1 MNFKTALIIFLVL
14 IIILLLVHDKI
25 SYVLDRYLFYK
36 MTKLSSSPKKRN
48 LLLVSNSKEKEFG
61 KEYYFE
67 HCKSIVV
74 NFLKEFDVKKVL
86 FIPYAGANTTP
97 LGVPMNPDEYTAI
110 VRDEVFRPL
119 GIEVQSID
127 EFRHLHH
134 KQYEILNAQCIF
146 VAGGNAFK
154 LMRELEK
161 HDLADSIHRAV
172 FSGVPYIGCSSGV
185 VVANPSL
192 HTSRSIPIVNLASYK
207 ALNLIPFYINVH
219 YYDALGTRLNQY
231 LLQNPKGKI
240 LAISE
245 GCVVH
250 ISGDEGELSGFG
262 SAELIENMNGVFL
275 RQPVA
280 TGTNISALLRN

>member
-1 MNFKTALIIFLVL
+1 MNIPRLFAMKCSALLVL
-14 IIILLLVHDKI
+14 RSSLLTNLDICII
-25 SYVLDRYLFYK
+25 
-36 MTKLSSSPKKRN
+36 
-48 LLLVSNSKEKEFG
+48 
-61 KEYYFE
+61 
-67 HCKSIVV
+67 
-74 NFLKEFDVKKVL
+74 
-86 FIPYAGANTTP
+86 
-97 LGVPMNPDEYTAI
+97 
-110 VRDEVFRPL
+110 
-119 GIEVQSID
+119 
-127 EFRHLHH
+127 

-161 HDLADSIHRAV
+161 HDLADSIHQAV

-192 HTSRSIPIVNLASYK
+192 HTSRSIPIVNLESYK

-219 YYDALGTRLNQY
+219 FYDALGSRLNQY

-250 ISGDEGELSGFG
+250 ISG
-262 SAELIENMNGVFL
+262 
-275 RQPVA
+275 R
-280 TGTNISALLRN
+280 